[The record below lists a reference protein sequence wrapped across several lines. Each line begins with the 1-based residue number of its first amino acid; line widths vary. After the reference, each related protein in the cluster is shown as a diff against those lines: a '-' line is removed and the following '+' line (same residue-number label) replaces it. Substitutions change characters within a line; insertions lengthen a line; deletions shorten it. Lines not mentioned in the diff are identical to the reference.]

1 MSDDIFSFE
10 VDRATAR
17 AELTESWLAGGTV
30 KVYDGT
36 RPTPTGAAIGAQVL
50 LTTFT
55 LGTPAGTVTSGV
67 WTAEPIASALV
78 ANDGSASW
86 FRAFDALGVVIADAD
101 VGATGSGALMI
112 LNNTSLV
119 SGGYVSVVSFTLTE
133 G

>member
-1 MSDDIFSFE
+1 MSDILSFS
-10 VDRATAR
+10 VARATSR
-17 AELTESWLAGGTV
+17 AELLETWLSGGTV

-78 ANDGSASW
+78 SADGSATWARIADSSG
-86 FRAFDALGVVIADAD
+86 AVIADAD

>member
-1 MSDDIFSFE
+1 MSDILSFA
-10 VDRATAR
+10 VARATSR
-17 AELTESWLAGGTV
+17 AELLETWLSGGTV

-36 RPTPTGAAIGAQVL
+36 RPATPDTAITSQAL
-50 LTTFT
+50 LAPFT
-55 LGTPAGTVTSGV
+55 LGSPAGTVTLGV

-78 ANDGSASW
+78 SADGSATWARIADSSG
-86 FRAFDALGVVIADAD
+86 AVIADAD

>member
-1 MSDDIFSFE
+1 MSDILSFA
-10 VDRATAR
+10 VARATSR
-17 AELTESWLAGGTV
+17 AELLETWLSGGTV

-36 RPTPTGAAIGAQVL
+36 RPATPDTAITAQVL
-50 LTTFT
+50 LATFT
-55 LGTPAGTVTSGV
+55 LGSSAGTVTLGV
-67 WTAEPIASALV
+67 WTANSIASALV
-78 ANDGSASW
+78 SADGSASW
-86 FRAFDALGVVIADAD
+86 ARIADSSGAVIADAD